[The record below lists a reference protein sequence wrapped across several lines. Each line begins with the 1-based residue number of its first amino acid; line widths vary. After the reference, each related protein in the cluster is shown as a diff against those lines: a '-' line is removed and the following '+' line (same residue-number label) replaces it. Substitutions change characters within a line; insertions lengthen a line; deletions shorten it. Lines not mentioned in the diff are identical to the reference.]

1 MSTSKLINLIIIIQ
15 TKSQVTVNIISA
27 KSDEYILDLLSVT
40 DDKLFNLYEELEKL
54 GMSETQ
60 QQMKDEGVYYATVIA
75 GDAKL
80 PQYNTRITLATKN
93 QERPFE
99 DEDASAEEGDEDF
112 KANRDQL
119 KQASKQIVELKT
131 KRHTKNKK

>member
-1 MSTSKLINLIIIIQ
+1 
-15 TKSQVTVNIISA
+15 
-27 KSDEYILDLLSVT
+27 
-40 DDKLFNLYEELEKL
+40 
-54 GMSETQ
+54 MSETQ
-60 QQMKDEGVYYATVIA
+60 QQMKEDGVYYATVVA

-93 QERPFE
+93 QDRPFE
-99 DEDASAEEGDEDF
+99 DEDGSGDEGDEDF